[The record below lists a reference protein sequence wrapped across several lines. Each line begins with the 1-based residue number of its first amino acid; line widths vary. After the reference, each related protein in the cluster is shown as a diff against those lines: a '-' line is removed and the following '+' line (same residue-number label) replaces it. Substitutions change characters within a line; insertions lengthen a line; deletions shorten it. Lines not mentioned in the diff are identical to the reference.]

1 MPREAKTIA
10 LIFIIFWIIVTPLSL
25 VKANDFS
32 IVINEICWMG
42 DANKT
47 SNEWIELYNNTNN
60 LISLESWV
68 LKIDETEIKLKT
80 TILPQGFYL
89 ISRNKN
95 MNADLIFSKALKNT
109 GNKLVL
115 YDNNKNIIDEINW
128 AKGWPAGDNKTK
140 QTMEKINPLLSGNLK
155 NNWQT
160 SENSNGT
167 PKQKNSN
174 GAIKNNENSNNEI
187 GPEDI
192 ILIQNNNLN
201 PSNSQIQ
208 NFPKSKAIFLAILL
222 SLSSGGIMFWLK
234 KSIKNDK

>member
-1 MPREAKTIA
+1 MPGEAKTIA

-32 IVINEICWMG
+32 IVINEVCWMG

-47 SNEWIELYNNTNN
+47 SNEWIELYNNTND
-60 LISLESWV
+60 LISLEGWI
-68 LKIDETEIKLKT
+68 LKIDETEIKLKAI
-80 TILPQGFYL
+80 ILPQGFYL

-109 GNKLVL
+109 GNKLSL
-115 YDNNKNIIDEINW
+115 YDDKKNVIDEINW
-128 AKGWPAGDNKTK
+128 VKGWPAGDNKTK

-155 NNWQT
+155 NNWQK

-167 PKQKNSN
+167 PKQKNSD
-174 GAIKNNENSNNEI
+174 GSIINNENLNDKTE
-187 GPEDI
+187 PEDI

-201 PSNSQIQ
+201 PSNNQTHD
-208 NFPKSKAIFLAILL
+208 FPKIKTIFLAILF
-222 SLSSGGIMFWLK
+222 SISSGGIMFWLK
-234 KSIKNDK
+234 KSIKT

>member
-1 MPREAKTIA
+1 MSREAKTIT
-10 LIFIIFWIIVTPLSL
+10 LIFIIFWLIVTPLSL

-32 IVINEICWMG
+32 IVINEVCWMG

-60 LISLESWV
+60 LISLENWI
-68 LKIDETEIKLKT
+68 LKIDETEIKLKGV
-80 TILPQGFYL
+80 ILPQGFYL

-95 MNADLIFSKALKNT
+95 MDADLIFSKALKNT
-109 GNKLVL
+109 GNKLSL
-115 YDNNKNIIDEINW
+115 YNDAKNVIDEINW
-128 AKGWPAGDNKTK
+128 TKGWPAGDNKTK

-155 NNWQT
+155 NNWQK

-174 GAIKNNENSNNEI
+174 GAIINNGNPNNETES
-187 GPEDI
+187 EDI

-201 PSNSQIQ
+201 PSNNQTQ
-208 NFPKSKAIFLAILL
+208 GFPKTKTIFLAVLL
-222 SLSSGGIMFWLK
+222 SISSGGIMFWLK
-234 KSIKNDK
+234 KSIKT